1 MAIHGSVVSSLEDPA
16 NDHLSEIRILPIR
29 IWNVFA
35 NEEKLLTKASFSSR
49 LRGEWREIHG
59 LAEIM
64 TADMSA
70 VIIAAATG
78 VN

>member
-1 MAIHGSVVSSLEDPA
+1 MTIFQKFGSCAFVAL
-16 NDHLSEIRILPIR
+16 HIR
-29 IWNVFA
+29 IWNVFT

-59 LAEIM
+59 AAEIM

-70 VIIAAATG
+70 VIIATATG
-78 VN
+78 VNG